1 MESYESP
8 DFPLIRYPYAI
19 EDNKMST
26 TEICDFT
33 IGELSQKIAAW
44 ELSPVEVTEAHLAR
58 IDVLNPT
65 LNAFITVAHERAR
78 AEAKAAEAEIA
89 AGRLRGPL
97 HGVPIGV
104 KDIIDTSD
112 VRTTQG
118 SSFFRDNVPSQD
130 AECVRRLREAGAVMI
145 GKCNT
150 AEFAAESATK
160 NPHHGACRNPW
171 DASRVPAGS
180 SGGSGAAVSARMAP
194 GALGTDTGGS
204 VRGPAAICGVVG
216 LKPTYG
222 RISLRGVY
230 PNATSLDHVGP
241 LTRTVRDCALLL
253 QAIAG
258 YDPADPFSAELE
270 TPDFSADLE
279 KGVQGM
285 RFMVSSDLID
295 VEIDAPIL
303 EAFEAALEV
312 LRELGAQIEEVPC
325 PFAVEINPHRRAIAD
340 AEFYR
345 VHGERY
351 HTDPEGY
358 GIRLQERIANAEK
371 TTLAMFIDAINCR
384 KAITRQ
390 MLDLMKPYDAILSPG
405 YPCLAAPVETTTA
418 LVNGKEMD
426 FIGLG
431 RNLTGVQ
438 SFLGFPGLMV
448 PTDFDSTHGL
458 PMAMQIT
465 TRPGDEARG
474 FRVGYA
480 YEQATPEWR
489 NRKPEL

>member
-1 MESYESP
+1 M
-8 DFPLIRYPYAI
+8 DA
-19 EDNKMST
+19 T
-26 TEICDFT
+26 GICDLT
-33 IGELSQKIAAW
+33 IADLSKRIAGG

-58 IDVLNPT
+58 IDALNPAV
-65 LNAFITVAHERAR
+65 NAFTTVAHERAR
-78 AEAKAAEAEIA
+78 AEAKTAEAEIA
-89 AGRLRGPL
+89 AGNIRGPL

-104 KDIIDTSD
+104 KDIIDTAG

-118 SSFFRDNVPSQD
+118 SSFFRNNVPAED

-171 DASRVPAGS
+171 DVTRVPAGS
-180 SGGSGAAVSARMAP
+180 SGGSGAAVAARMAP

-241 LTRTVRDCALLL
+241 LTRTVRDCALLF
-253 QAIAG
+253 QALAG
-258 YDPADPFSAELE
+258 YDPDDPFSADME

-279 KGVQGM
+279 KGVGGM
-285 RFMVSSDLID
+285 RFMISTDLID
-295 VEIDAPIL
+295 VEIDAPIA

-312 LRELGAQIEEVPC
+312 LRGLGAEIEEVSC
-325 PFAVEINPHRRAIAD
+325 PFAKEINPHRRVIAD

-351 HTDPEGY
+351 HRDPEGY
-358 GIRLQERIANAEK
+358 GVRLQQRIANAEK
-371 TTLAMFIDAINCR
+371 TTLAMYIDALNRR
-384 KAITRQ
+384 KALTRS
-390 MLDLMKPYDAILSPG
+390 MLDLMAPYDAMLSPG
-405 YPCLAAPVETTTA
+405 YPCLAAPVETTMA
-418 LVNGKEMD
+418 SVNGKEMD
-426 FIGLG
+426 FIGLRAKPHG
-431 RNLTGVQ
+431 RAE
-438 SFLGFPGLMV
+438 FLGLSRPDGA
-448 PTDFDSTHGL
+448 HGL
-458 PMAMQIT
+458 RFGARIAD
-465 TRPGDEARG
+465 GDADYDPPR
-474 FRVGYA
+474 R
-480 YEQATPEWR
+480 
-489 NRKPEL
+489 

>member
-1 MESYESP
+1 ME
-8 DFPLIRYPYAI
+8 A
-19 EDNKMST
+19 T
-26 TEICDFT
+26 GICDLT
-33 IGELSQKIAAW
+33 IADLSKRIAGG

-58 IDVLNPT
+58 IDALNPVV
-65 LNAFITVAHERAR
+65 NAFTTVAHERAR
-78 AEAKAAEAEIA
+78 AEAKMAEEEIA
-89 AGRLRGPL
+89 AGGIRGPL

-104 KDIIDTSD
+104 KDIIDTAG

-118 SSFFRDNVPSQD
+118 SSFFRDNVPAED

-171 DASRVPAGS
+171 DVTRVPAGS
-180 SGGSGAAVSARMAP
+180 SGGSGAAVAARMAP

-241 LTRTVRDCALLL
+241 LTQTVRDCALLL

-258 YDPADPFSAELE
+258 YDADDPFSADMEA
-270 TPDFSADLE
+270 PDFSADLE
-279 KGVQGM
+279 KGVHGM
-285 RFMVSSDLID
+285 RFMISSDLID
-295 VEIDAPIL
+295 VEIDAPIA
-303 EAFEAALEV
+303 EAFEAALDA
-312 LRELGAQIEEVPC
+312 LSGLGAEIEEVSC
-325 PFAVEINPHRRAIAD
+325 PFAREINPHRRVIAD

-351 HTDPEGY
+351 HRDPEGY
-358 GIRLQERIANAEK
+358 GVRLQQRIANAEK
-371 TTLAMFIDAINCR
+371 TTLAMYIDAINSR
-384 KAITRQ
+384 KALTRS
-390 MLDLMKPYDAILSPG
+390 MLDLMAPYDAMLSPG
-405 YPCLAAPVETTTA
+405 YPCLAAPVETTMA
-418 LVNGKEMD
+418 SVNGKEMD
-426 FIGLG
+426 FIGLA

-438 SFLGFPGLMV
+438 NFLGFPGLMA
-448 PTDFDSTHGL
+448 PTGLDLAHGL

-474 FRVGYA
+474 FRVGHA
-480 YEQATPEWR
+480 FEQATPEWR
-489 NRKPEL
+489 TRKPAL

>member
-1 MESYESP
+1 ME
-8 DFPLIRYPYAI
+8 A
-19 EDNKMST
+19 T
-26 TEICDFT
+26 GICDLT
-33 IGELSQKIAAW
+33 IADLSKRIAGG

-58 IDVLNPT
+58 IDALNPVV
-65 LNAFITVAHERAR
+65 NAFTTVAHERAR
-78 AEAKAAEAEIA
+78 AEAKMAEEEIA
-89 AGRLRGPL
+89 AGGIRGPL

-104 KDIIDTSD
+104 KDIIDTAG

-118 SSFFRDNVPSQD
+118 SSFFRDNVPAED

-171 DASRVPAGS
+171 DVTRVPAGS
-180 SGGSGAAVSARMAP
+180 SGGSGAAVAARMAP

-258 YDPADPFSAELE
+258 YDADDPFSADMEA
-270 TPDFSADLE
+270 PDFSADLE
-279 KGVQGM
+279 KGVHGM
-285 RFMVSSDLID
+285 RFMISSDLID
-295 VEIDAPIL
+295 VEIDAPIA
-303 EAFEAALEV
+303 EAFEAALDA
-312 LRELGAQIEEVPC
+312 LSGLGAEIEEVSC
-325 PFAVEINPHRRAIAD
+325 PFAGEINPHRRVIAD

-351 HTDPEGY
+351 HRDPEGY
-358 GIRLQERIANAEK
+358 GIRLQQRIANAEK
-371 TTLAMFIDAINCR
+371 TTLAMYIDALNRR
-384 KAITRQ
+384 KALTRS
-390 MLDLMKPYDAILSPG
+390 MLDLMAPYDAMLSPG
-405 YPCLAAPVETTTA
+405 YPCLAAPVETTMA
-418 LVNGKEMD
+418 SVNGKEMD
-426 FIGLG
+426 FIGLA

-438 SFLGFPGLMV
+438 NFLGFPGLMA
-448 PTDFDSTHGL
+448 PTGLDSAHGL
-458 PMAMQIT
+458 PMALQIT

-474 FRVGYA
+474 FRVGHA
-480 YEQATPEWR
+480 FEQATPEWR
-489 NRKPEL
+489 TRKPAL

>member
-1 MESYESP
+1 M
-8 DFPLIRYPYAI
+8 DA
-19 EDNKMST
+19 T
-26 TEICDFT
+26 GICDLT
-33 IGELSQKIAAW
+33 IADLSKRIAGG

-58 IDVLNPT
+58 IDALNPAV
-65 LNAFITVAHERAR
+65 NAFTTVAHERAR
-78 AEAKAAEAEIA
+78 AEAKTAEAEIA
-89 AGRLRGPL
+89 AGGIRGPL

-104 KDIIDTSD
+104 KDIIDTAG

-118 SSFFRDNVPSQD
+118 SSFFRDNVPAED

-171 DASRVPAGS
+171 DVTRVPAGS
-180 SGGSGAAVSARMAP
+180 SGGSGAAVAARMAP

-241 LTRTVRDCALLL
+241 LTRTVRDCALLF
-253 QAIAG
+253 QALAG
-258 YDPADPFSAELE
+258 YDADDPFSADME

-279 KGVQGM
+279 KGVGGM
-285 RFMVSSDLID
+285 RFMISTDLID
-295 VEIDAPIL
+295 VEIDAPIA
-303 EAFEAALEV
+303 EAFESALEM
-312 LRELGAQIEEVPC
+312 LRGLGAEIEEVSC
-325 PFAVEINPHRRAIAD
+325 PFAKEINPHRRVIAD

-351 HTDPEGY
+351 HGDPQGY
-358 GIRLQERIANAEK
+358 GVRLQQRIANAEK
-371 TTLAMFIDAINCR
+371 TTLAMYIDALNRR
-384 KAITRQ
+384 KALTRS
-390 MLDLMKPYDAILSPG
+390 MLDLMAPYDAMLSPG
-405 YPCLAAPVETTTA
+405 YPCLAAPVETTMA
-418 LVNGKEMD
+418 SVNGKEMD
-426 FIGLG
+426 FIGLA

-438 SFLGFPGLMV
+438 NFLGFPGLMA
-448 PTDFDSTHGL
+448 PTGLDSAHGL

-465 TRPGDEARG
+465 TRPGDEACG
-474 FRVGYA
+474 FRVGHA
-480 YEQATPEWR
+480 FEQATPEWR
-489 NRKPEL
+489 KRKPEL

>member
-1 MESYESP
+1 
-8 DFPLIRYPYAI
+8 
-19 EDNKMST
+19 MSA
-26 TEICDFT
+26 TEICDLT
-33 IGELSQKIAAW
+33 IDELAKKIAAR

-58 IDVLNPT
+58 VDALNSV
-65 LNAFITVAHERAR
+65 LNAFTTVAHERAR

-89 AGRLRGPL
+89 AGKNRGPL

-104 KDIIDTSD
+104 KDIIDTAG

-118 SSFFRDNVPSQD
+118 SSFFRDNVPARD

-171 DASRVPAGS
+171 DPARVPAGS
-180 SGGSGAAVSARMAP
+180 SGGSGAAVAARMAP

-253 QAIAG
+253 QALAG
-258 YDPADPFSAELE
+258 YNPADPFSAEMK

-279 KGVQGM
+279 KGVGGM

-303 EAFEAALEV
+303 EAFQAALDV
-312 LRELGAQIEEVPC
+312 LRGLGAEIQEVRC
-325 PFAVEINPHRRAIAD
+325 PFAGEINPHRRAIAD

-351 HTDPEGY
+351 HEHPEGY
-358 GIRLQERIANAEK
+358 GVRLQERIANAEK
-371 TTLAMFIDAINCR
+371 TTLAAYIDAVNHR
-384 KAITRQ
+384 KVIIRR
-390 MLDLMKPYDAILSPG
+390 MLDLMSPYDAMLSPG

-418 LVNGKEMD
+418 LVNGKELD

-431 RNLTGVQ
+431 RNLTGIQ

-448 PTDFDSTHGL
+448 PTGFDSAHGL

-474 FRVGYA
+474 FRIGHA
-480 YEQATPEWR
+480 YEEATPEWR
-489 NRKPEL
+489 GRKPDL